1 MAEKKYRVTHNPYK
15 RTTKVEEYYP
25 GASSPWKTLGSEK
38 EPELNYILE
47 RKESIQQICLELLE
61 WLEGYNNRFS
71 NCKPYDVVFNGIKQD
86 FYEVETIGKSFKK
99 RNDGSKFMGII
110 PPEKFWDASSDIQFT
125 IERICEKIREIYV
138 DESDLLEKIEKCF
151 DVIDQNLNI
160 LILGMQN
167 SGKSTLINA
176 LLGKE
181 ILPTSDGVETAAL
194 YTIEP
199 GNADR
204 VIIYLDSKNCMVI
217 SIESNRLKYNAIG
230 SELDRIVGNIS
241 QSDAIKNAQTS
252 SEIIKT
258 ILKELNT
265 VCRNMQ
271 DNQGI
276 LFLKEVKI
284 QLKDFRI
291 LGNNQTVC
299 IKDFPGAGAQYLG
312 EEHKAIVQ
320 EEIEN
325 ITNAVTI
332 NVLNVDN
339 STFKNVYDFI
349 GEIKN
354 IDDKKEGD
362 IGSQIDFA
370 RSIYVLNKAEG
381 VNNWYEKKRS
391 VEKDLPNKKVV
402 FCCAEAAVQMTARGK
417 VASKYKPLFVQAD
430 EDELLDLQS
439 QALLPA
445 EYSQEDIEALTRDM
459 ISSLENGEALKNTGL
474 ILCAGLIKEYADNF
488 ASVNRTRCYYQAVR
502 KMMDQL
508 KQEEN
513 RQEDEKEKKKKE
525 KEDEQSEVRDSLKAQ
540 CEQIVEVCKEGIKE
554 SELHKNLQESTRE
567 YLGIACNC
575 ANGLKE
581 IKKDYRQQ
589 NKAIKKANKEKQKVG
604 KTDILD
610 EKKDWRVEL
619 GDEINDTII
628 NQHSEIKDEVNKL
641 LSRNCEQVKQQ
652 LLDKIHATKL
662 TPEEEEQIKNI
673 ISEYSA
679 PTIIGDNYK
688 MPETFE
694 FSFSAGEIGKFIFSH
709 TEWQEDRILDSI
721 RDYWTEAIIDPYSKQ
736 LINDIKK
743 TLDEL
748 LEHISNR
755 LDAFAPALINLQ
767 VEIDNKETK
776 LSELRERIAESKK
789 QCELC
794 EHIVESGSVSCVA

>member
-25 GASSPWKTLGSEK
+25 GASNPWKTLGSEK
-38 EPELNYILE
+38 EPELNYFLE

-71 NCKPYDVVFNGIKQD
+71 NCKPYEVVFNGIKQD
-86 FYEVETIGKSFKK
+86 FYEIETIGKSFKK
-99 RNDGSKFMGII
+99 RYGDCKFIKII
-110 PPEKFWDASSDIQFT
+110 PPEKFWDASSDIQVA
-125 IERICEKIREIYV
+125 IEEICEKIREIYI
-138 DESDLLEKIEKCF
+138 DERVLLKKIEKCF

-181 ILPTSDGVETAAL
+181 ILPTSDGIETAAL
-194 YTIEP
+194 YTIEH
-199 GNADR
+199 GNADK
-204 VIIYLDSKNCMVI
+204 VIIYLDSENCMEI
-217 SIESNRLKYNAIG
+217 SIENSRLKYNTIG

-252 SEIIKT
+252 SEIIKA
-258 ILKELNT
+258 ILKELNI
-265 VCRNMQ
+265 VCRDMQ

-284 QLKDFRI
+284 QLKDFMI
-291 LGNNQTVC
+291 LGNKRTVC

-312 EEHKAIVQ
+312 KEHKAIVQ
-320 EEIEN
+320 EEIKN

-349 GEIKN
+349 GEIKD

-381 VNNWYEKKRS
+381 VNNWEEKRRS
-391 VEKDLPNKKVV
+391 VAKDLSNKKVV
-402 FCCAEAAVQMTARGK
+402 FCCAEAAAQMTARGN
-417 VASKYKPLFVQAD
+417 VVSKYKPLFVQAD
-430 EDELLDLQS
+430 EDELLDLQR

-502 KMMDQL
+502 KMMEQL

-513 RQEDEKEKKKKE
+513 RQEDAIETKKKE
-525 KEDEQSEVRDSLKAQ
+525 KEGEQSEVRDSLKEQ
-540 CEQIVEVCKEGIKE
+540 CEQIVKDYKEGITKAK
-554 SELHKNLQESTRE
+554 LHNNLQESTQE
-567 YLGIACNC
+567 HLGIACNC
-575 ANGLKE
+575 ANGLKG
-581 IKKDYRQQ
+581 IKKYYRQQ
-589 NKAIKKANKEKQKVG
+589 NKAIKKANKEKQKVSE
-604 KTDILD
+604 TVILI
-610 EKKDWRVEL
+610 EKKNWRVEL
-619 GDEINDTII
+619 GNEINETII
-628 NQHSEIKDEVNKL
+628 DQHNEIKNKVNKL
-641 LSRNCEQVKQQ
+641 LLRYCEQVKQQ

-662 TPEEEEQIKNI
+662 TQKEEEQIKSI

-679 PTIIGDNYK
+679 PTITGENYK
-688 MPETFE
+688 VPKTFE
-694 FSFSAGEIGKFIFSH
+694 FSFSAGEVGKFIFSH
-709 TEWQEDRILDSI
+709 SAWQEDRILDSI
-721 RDYWTEAIIDPYSKQ
+721 RDYWIEAIIDPYSEQ
-736 LINDIKK
+736 LMNDIKK

-755 LDAFAPALINLQ
+755 LDDFVPALINLQ
-767 VEIDNKETK
+767 KEIDNKEAR
-776 LSELRERIAESKK
+776 LHELRQKIAESQK

-794 EHIVESGSVSCVA
+794 ELIVESGAVSCLA